1 VHESRRT
8 RAAKELFTKAYSL
21 RKHASERERF
31 YIESMYYE
39 RASGELESAT
49 RVFREWLNSYPRDAA
64 ALNNLA
70 LTYDS
75 MGQYQQAFDL
85 AREEL
90 RQEPN
95 NVVAYL
101 AHAWTLIS
109 FDRFAEARATLQE
122 ALNRKLDITAV
133 HLEFYMLDFLEGDRQ
148 GMAEQ
153 VAWSTGSSEA
163 EAMQRM
169 LPLQGSA
176 EAYSGRLKK
185 SLDLSRQA
193 VDSRQRTGR
202 KETAALETMVVA
214 LRQSLF
220 GNSQEAL
227 KTVTSALNQ
236 TELGVE
242 GEAFGAL
249 AFASAGDVARAES
262 LLNFLTKQYPQGT
275 LVQSVIAPTVQ
286 AQAELSRGNP
296 AKAFDYYMLLNC
308 TS

>member
-109 FDRFAEARATLQE
+109 FDRFAAMQGDTVKAKAAYQ
-122 ALNRKLDITAV
+122 
-133 HLEFYMLDFLEGDRQ
+133 DFLTLWKD
-148 GMAEQ
+148 ADPDI
-153 VAWSTGSSEA
+153 
-163 EAMQRM
+163 
-169 LPLQGSA
+169 LI
-176 EAYSGRLKK
+176 LK
-185 SLDLSRQA
+185 Q
-193 VDSRQRTGR
+193 
-202 KETAALETMVVA
+202 
-214 LRQSLF
+214 
-220 GNSQEAL
+220 
-227 KTVTSALNQ
+227 
-236 TELGVE
+236 
-242 GEAFGAL
+242 
-249 AFASAGDVARAES
+249 
-262 LLNFLTKQYPQGT
+262 
-275 LVQSVIAPTVQ
+275 
-286 AQAELSRGNP
+286 
-296 AKAFDYYMLLNC
+296 AKAEYAKLN
-308 TS
+308 